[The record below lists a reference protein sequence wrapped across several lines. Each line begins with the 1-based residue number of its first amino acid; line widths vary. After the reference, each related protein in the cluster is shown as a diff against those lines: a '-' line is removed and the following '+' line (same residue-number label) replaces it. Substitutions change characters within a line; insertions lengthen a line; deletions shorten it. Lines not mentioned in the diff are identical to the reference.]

1 MGYGRVTSAA
11 RPGRGGVERWLGG
24 VPGSAGLASA
34 GEIGALT
41 VRVVRVAITPP
52 FPWWRDAVVEFSIAL
67 RRCLIPL
74 VISMITFA
82 TGIAVLFVGQIVNT
96 LGTSD
101 RLAGGL
107 VIGFTRE
114 PSEWVTAMIFAG
126 VAGSAMTA
134 DLGARRIREELDA
147 LQVLGVD
154 HIKSLVVP
162 RVVAMILVAPVL
174 GLICL
179 FVSQAMDYILIPI
192 FYPSVSYASEIE
204 VMKNFLFTVYFLVL
218 VIKLPIVGAFVGIIS
233 CYKGLSAKGGAEG
246 VGRAV
251 NQAVVLMFLGLW
263 LLNSLLNL
271 AYLSQ
276 FPIVQGLRG

>member
-1 MGYGRVTSAA
+1 MATRREVS
-11 RPGRGGVERWLGG
+11 WFSDLGQRLG
-24 VPGSAGLASA
+24 DASTAQAVLAA
-34 GEIGALT
+34 GEMGSLALQ
-41 VRVVRVAITPP
+41 VARRAVAPP
-52 FPWWRDAVVEFSIAL
+52 YPWWRDCVVEFSSAI

-74 VISMITFA
+74 VLSMVSFA
-82 TGIAVLFVGQIVNT
+82 MGIAVLFVGQIVST

-101 RLAGGL
+101 RLTGGL
-107 VIGFTRE
+107 VTGFTRE

-126 VAGSAMTA
+126 VAGSAITA

-147 LQVLGVD
+147 LSVLGVD
-154 HIKSLVVP
+154 QVKSLVVP

-179 FVSQAMDYILIPI
+179 FISQAVDYLLIPL
-192 FYPSVSYASEIE
+192 FYPSVSYSSEIE
-204 VMKNFLFTVYFLVL
+204 TMRHFMFSVDILILMV
-218 VIKLPIVGAFVGIIS
+218 KLPIVGAFVGIVS
-233 CYKGLSAKGGAEG
+233 CYKGLNAKGGAEG

-271 AYLSQ
+271 AYLAQ
-276 FPIVQGLRG
+276 FPSVQGLRG